1 MTKEQV
7 RQQFGANAAAYA
19 TSKVHAKG
27 ASLAV
32 VAGDPSKPGPY
43 ALRLRVPAGYRI
55 MPHWH
60 PTDENVTVLAGTVA
74 IGMGDSWD
82 AAKLE
87 TVGADGLAVLPA
99 QMRHYFVARTAATIQ
114 VHGMG
119 PFTLTYVNAADD
131 PRTKH

>member
-1 MTKEQV
+1 
-7 RQQFGANAAAYA
+7 
-19 TSKVHAKG
+19 
-27 ASLAV
+27 
-32 VAGDPSKPGPY
+32 
-43 ALRLRVPAGYRI
+43 
-55 MPHWH
+55 
-60 PTDENVTVLAGTVA
+60 
-74 IGMGDSWD
+74 MGDSWD